1 MARKPDQFQQL
12 STAGLV
18 PKGSND
24 NAQQCM
30 RPDIFPVGRAETP
43 EHIRKYR
50 KSFRN
55 EPGIR
60 MVHPGLVEHVEN
72 LDRNRTYGKQTQ
84 GSENINGVIKAQ
96 NLVGMSEKFHL
107 IKEAKY
113 QSHKREPLGQGLTR
127 DYQMPVQTKNPDFR
141 FGVSSSQCDNAKD
154 LIAP

>member
-1 MARKPDQFQQL
+1 
-12 STAGLV
+12 
-18 PKGSND
+18 
-24 NAQQCM
+24 
-30 RPDIFPVGRAETP
+30 
-43 EHIRKYR
+43 
-50 KSFRN
+50 
-55 EPGIR
+55 
-60 MVHPGLVEHVEN
+60 MVHHGLVEHVEN

-96 NLVGMSEKFHL
+96 NLVGMSEKFNS

-154 LIAP
+154 LIAPQGGAMEEKPEFAKMYAKTHSNIQAGV